1 MVDHSF
7 LSVSRQSSPLPMVMG
22 ILNVTPDSFSDGG
35 RYLSV
40 DKAVDHSLQ
49 MIADGADILDIG
61 GESTRPGAL
70 PVSVAEELDRVVAV
84 VEALRRE
91 TAIAISIDTSKPEV
105 MRAAAAAGAS
115 MINDVRALR
124 ADGALDAAVGLG
136 LPVCLMHMQGEPAT
150 MQSDPRYTDVVGEV
164 LEFLCS
170 RAQRCALS
178 GMSRDQIIIDPGFGF
193 GKALQHNLRLL
204 HELPRF
210 VASGYP
216 VLVGLSRKSVV
227 RALLSSPDSD
237 LVAGSVT
244 LALYAARLGAHIV
257 RVHDVRQ
264 TVEALR
270 LQSVLEQSRQSQ

>member
-1 MVDHSF
+1 MADHSF
-7 LSVSRQSSPLPMVMG
+7 LSVSSQSVPLPMVMG
-22 ILNVTPDSFSDGG
+22 ILNITPDSFSDGG

-40 DKAVDHSLQ
+40 DKAVDHALQ
-49 MIADGADILDIG
+49 MIAAGADILDIG

-84 VEALRRE
+84 IEAIRRE
-91 TAIAISIDTSKPEV
+91 TAIAISIDTSKPDV

-150 MQSDPRYTDVVGEV
+150 MQSDPRYTDVVSEV

-170 RAQRCALS
+170 RAEQCVLS
-178 GMSRDQIIIDPGFGF
+178 GMSQDQIIIDPGFGF
-193 GKALQHNLRLL
+193 GKTLRHNLRLL

-210 VASGYP
+210 VDSGYR

-270 LQSVLEQSRQSQ
+270 LQSALEQSRQS

>member
-1 MVDHSF
+1 
-7 LSVSRQSSPLPMVMG
+7 MG
-22 ILNVTPDSFSDGG
+22 ILNITPDSFSDGG

-40 DKAVDHSLQ
+40 DKAVDHALQ
-49 MIADGADILDIG
+49 MIAAGADILDIG

-70 PVSVAEELDRVVAV
+70 PVSVAEELDRVVAA
-84 VEALRRE
+84 VEAIRRE
-91 TAIAISIDTSKPEV
+91 TPIAISIDTSKPDV

-150 MQSDPRYTDVVGEV
+150 MQSDPRYADVVSEV

-170 RAQRCALS
+170 RAQRCVES
-178 GMSRDQIIIDPGFGF
+178 GMPRDQIIIDPGFGF
-193 GKALQHNLRLL
+193 GKTLQHNLRLL

-210 VASGYP
+210 VATGYR

-227 RALLSSPDSD
+227 RALLGSPDSD

-270 LQSVLEQSRQSQ
+270 LQSALEQSKRGQ